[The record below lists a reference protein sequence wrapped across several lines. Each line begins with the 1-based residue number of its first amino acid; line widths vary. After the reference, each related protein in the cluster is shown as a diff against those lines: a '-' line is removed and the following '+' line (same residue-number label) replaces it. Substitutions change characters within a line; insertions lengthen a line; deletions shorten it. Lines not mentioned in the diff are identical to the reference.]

1 MKKYERS
8 KELSY
13 AECVKMVCNDNIIL
27 CNEIANDEDFRECLY
42 NHLFEEK
49 AKEINDIVKEV
60 EVLEDAGKIIDEY
73 CLNDDVL
80 EDCEDI
86 EDIKE
91 ALKGALDDNIELPE
105 IFQYYLTGCNDDDIH
120 YNREYLKNALSFV
133 YFEKLDLYV
142 LCVYHWGTSW
152 NYVHGVTVPCD
163 KYGMIIKE

>member
-27 CNEIANDEDFRECLY
+27 CNEITNDTDFQECLY
-42 NHLFEEK
+42 DHLFKERSEE
-49 AKEINDIVKEV
+49 IDDIVEEI
-60 EVLEDAGKIIDEY
+60 EVLEDAEKIIDEY
-73 CLNDDVL
+73 CLNDDIL
-80 EDCEDI
+80 DDCEDI

-91 ALKGALDDNIELPE
+91 ILSEALEYNMDLPE
-105 IFQYYLTGCNDDDIH
+105 IYQYYLTSCNVDDIR

-142 LCVYHWGTSW
+142 LCVYHLGTSW

-163 KYGMIIKE
+163 ENGMIIKE